1 MQRGRFSRLPVRAD
15 EDRPGALL
23 HSASVLG
30 LPHLLSISG
39 RAKKTAA
46 RSGPPIAIAEGGKE
60 IARRSHPKADRRTSH
75 CAAARAE
82 RKSRAELDAVPR
94 RRDPRIILQ
103 QRFATGGTCV
113 PQRGGPRH
121 LHRVSS
127 HSRQRTEGACLSGR
141 LAGARSRLALS
152 RRGERPKR
160 AAFHQQIATSDFA
173 ALDLVNSETLSAA
186 HLD

>member
-1 MQRGRFSRLPVRAD
+1 
-15 EDRPGALL
+15 
-23 HSASVLG
+23 
-30 LPHLLSISG
+30 
-39 RAKKTAA
+39 
-46 RSGPPIAIAEGGKE
+46 PIAIAESGKE
-60 IARRSHPKADRRTSH
+60 IAPRSHPKTDRRTSH

-94 RRDPRIILQ
+94 RRYPRIILQ
-103 QRFATGGTCV
+103 QRPASGGTRV

-127 HSRQRTEGACLSGR
+127 HSRQGPEGTCLSR
-141 LAGARSRLALS
+141 WLARARSHLALS

-160 AAFHQQIATSDFA
+160 PAFHQQIAASDFA

-186 HLD
+186 HL